1 MRLLLASLALA
12 AVIPA
17 AAQEPIT
24 RFGVF
29 APQRVI
35 ETSVR
40 AKKVFAELEVLN
52 KTLTERLKA
61 KGEELQK
68 LDQQIKSPAM
78 AEEGRAK
85 LQREFQDGELAFKRL
100 QEDSQAE
107 FQKSE
112 QKATAQ
118 FNQEIG
124 PILLDLAKE
133 LKLQMLFQWNQQIM
147 IPVDAAAV
155 ASFSDELAKRYDK
168 KFETGTPAAE
178 KPASAAKPAS
188 TTKPAPKPTPAKK

>member
-1 MRLLLASLALA
+1 MRRLLTILALA
-12 AVIPA
+12 TALPVV
-17 AAQEPIT
+17 AQEPIT

-35 ETSVR
+35 ESSVR

-52 KTLTERLKA
+52 KVLSEKLKT
-61 KGEELQK
+61 KSEEMQK
-68 LDQQIKSPAM
+68 LDQQIKSPALS
-78 AEEGRAK
+78 EEGRAK
-85 LQREFQDGELAFKRL
+85 LQREFQDGELGFKRL

-107 FQKSE
+107 FQKAE
-112 QKATAQ
+112 QKAMGQ

-147 IPVDAAAV
+147 IPVDAAAIS
-155 ASFSDELAKRYDK
+155 SFSDELAKRYDK
-168 KFETGTPAAE
+168 KYEGGAPADKPAAD
-178 KPASAAKPAS
+178 KPAAKV
-188 TTKPAPKPTPAKK
+188 APKAPKK

>member
-1 MRLLLASLALA
+1 MRRILASLALA

-52 KTLTERLKA
+52 KTLTEKIKG
-61 KGEELQK
+61 KGEELQG
-68 LDQQIKSPAM
+68 LDQKIKSPAM
-78 AEEGRAK
+78 SDEGRAK

-107 FQKSE
+107 FQKAE

-133 LKLQMLFQWNQQIM
+133 LKLQMLFQWNQNIM
-147 IPVDAAAV
+147 IPVDAAAI

-168 KFETGTPAAE
+168 KFESGAPAPEGKPAA
-178 KPASAAKPAS
+178 
-188 TTKPAPKPTPAKK
+188 KPAPKPAPAKK

>member
-1 MRLLLASLALA
+1 MRRLLAILALA
-12 AVIPA
+12 ATLPA
-17 AAQEPIT
+17 VAQESIT

-52 KTLTERLKA
+52 KTLTEKVKA
-61 KGEELQK
+61 KAEELQK
-68 LDQQIKSPAM
+68 LEQQIKSPALS
-78 AEEGRAK
+78 EEGRAK

-107 FQKSE
+107 FQKAE
-112 QKATAQ
+112 QKATGQ

-124 PILLDLAKE
+124 PILMELAKE
-133 LKLQMLFQWNQQIM
+133 QKLQMLFQWNPQIM
-147 IPVDAAAV
+147 IPVDGAAV
-155 ASFSDELAKRYDK
+155 SAFSDELAKRYDK
-168 KFETGTPAAE
+168 KYEGGAPAAAPKAAPA
-178 KPASAAKPAS
+178 KPAAKPA
-188 TTKPAPKPTPAKK
+188 PKKK

>member
-1 MRLLLASLALA
+1 MRRFITLLALA
-12 AVIPA
+12 AAIPVV
-17 AAQEPIT
+17 AQEPIT

-52 KTLTERLKA
+52 KTLTEKLKG
-61 KGEELQK
+61 KSEELQK
-68 LDQQIKSPAM
+68 LDQQIKSPALM
-78 AEEGRAK
+78 EEGRAK

-107 FQKSE
+107 FQKAQ
-112 QKATAQ
+112 QKAMGQ

-124 PILLDLAKE
+124 PLLMDLAKE
-133 LKLQMLFQWNQQIM
+133 LKLQMLLQWNDQIM
-147 IPVDAAAV
+147 IPVDVAAIS
-155 ASFSDELAKRYDK
+155 SFSDELAKRYDK
-168 KFETGTPAAE
+168 KFEAGAPAAAD
-178 KPASAAKPAS
+178 KPASKTAPA
-188 TTKPAPKPTPAKK
+188 APKPTAKPAPAKK

>member
-1 MRLLLASLALA
+1 MRRLLAILALA
-12 AVIPA
+12 ATLPA
-17 AAQEPIT
+17 VAQESIT

-52 KTLTERLKA
+52 KTLTEKVKA
-61 KGEELQK
+61 KAEELQK
-68 LDQQIKSPAM
+68 LEQQIKSPALS
-78 AEEGRAK
+78 EEGRAK

-107 FQKSE
+107 FQKAE
-112 QKATAQ
+112 QKATGQ

-124 PILLDLAKE
+124 PILMELAKE
-133 LKLQMLFQWNQQIM
+133 QKLQMLFQWNPQIM
-147 IPVDAAAV
+147 IPVDGAAV
-155 ASFSDELAKRYDK
+155 SAFSDELAKRYDK
-168 KFETGTPAAE
+168 KFEGGAPAAAPKAAPA
-178 KPASAAKPAS
+178 KPAAKPA
-188 TTKPAPKPTPAKK
+188 PKKK

>member
-1 MRLLLASLALA
+1 MLASLALA
-12 AVIPA
+12 AVLPA

-24 RFGVF
+24 RFQVF

-35 ETSVR
+35 DTSVR

-52 KTLTERLKA
+52 KTLTEKLKA

-68 LDQQIKSPAM
+68 LDQQIKSPAI

-133 LKLQMLFQWNQQIM
+133 QKLQMLFQWNQQIM
-147 IPVDAAAV
+147 IPVDPAAV
-155 ASFSDELAKRYDK
+155 TAFSDEVAKRYDK
-168 KFETGTPAAE
+168 KYENGAPAAE
-178 KPASAAKPAS
+178 KPASTVKLPPTAKPAVAP
-188 TTKPAPKPTPAKK
+188 KPAPAKK

>member
-1 MRLLLASLALA
+1 MRRFITVLALA
-12 AVIPA
+12 AAIPVL
-17 AAQEPIT
+17 AQEPIT

-52 KTLTERLKA
+52 KTLTEKLKG
-61 KGEELQK
+61 KGEEMQK
-68 LDQQIKSPAM
+68 LEQQIKSPALS
-78 AEEGRAK
+78 EEGRAK
-85 LQREFQDGELAFKRL
+85 LQREFQDGELGFKRL

-107 FQKSE
+107 FQKAE
-112 QKATAQ
+112 QKAMGQ

-124 PILLDLAKE
+124 PILMELAKD
-133 LKLQMLFQWNQQIM
+133 LKLQMLFQFNQQIM

-155 ASFSDELAKRYDK
+155 SSFSDELAKRYDK
-168 KFETGTPAAE
+168 KFEGGAPAAE
-178 KPASAAKPAS
+178 KPAAAKPAS
-188 TTKPAPKPTPAKK
+188 KPAAKAAPTKK

>member
-1 MRLLLASLALA
+1 MRRLILSCALA
-12 AVIPA
+12 AAIPA
-17 AAQEPIT
+17 VAQEPIT

-52 KTLTERLKA
+52 KTLTEKVKA
-61 KGEELQK
+61 KAEEMQK
-68 LDQQIKSPAM
+68 LEQQVKSPAIS
-78 AEEGRAK
+78 EEGRAK
-85 LQREFQDGELAFKRL
+85 LQRELQDGELSFKRL

-124 PILLDLAKE
+124 PILMEFAKE
-133 LKLQMLFQWNQQIM
+133 LKLQMLFQWNQSIM

-155 ASFSDELAKRYDK
+155 TSFSDELAKRYDK
-168 KFETGTPAAE
+168 KFEGGAPAAAD
-178 KPASAAKPAS
+178 KPVAKPAAKPA
-188 TTKPAPKPTPAKK
+188 PKK